1 MAIIAKQN
9 NETLSYEPI
18 PEGVHLAVCYAVI
31 DLGLQYSEKFDKYS
45 RQIAIIWEIPGERI
59 ETEDGDKPK
68 VLSKIFTNS
77 LGEKAN
83 LKKCLEAWRGKKFGE
98 EELQGFDLV
107 NILKKGCQLQ
117 VLHTERNGKV
127 YTNIASFM
135 ALPKGTKTPEPENK
149 IMYFDLSAEDSTLEE
164 IKAEMAKLPEWIQ
177 NLIKE
182 SQTYKDLIAPPVMVN
197 QSDFISVAD

>member
-1 MAIIAKQN
+1 MTIIARQST
-9 NETLSYEPI
+9 ESITFEPI

-45 RQIAIIWEIPGERI
+45 RQVAIMWEIPGERI
-59 ETEDGDKPK
+59 ETDDSNKPK

-98 EELQGFDLV
+98 DELQGFDMV

-117 VLHTERNGKV
+117 VLHSEKNGKI
-127 YTNIASFM
+127 YSNIVGFM
-135 ALPKGTKTPEPENK
+135 ALPKGVKTPEPENK
-149 IMYFDLSAEDSTLEE
+149 IIYFDLSYGDNNLEV
-164 IKAEMAKLPEWIQ
+164 IKAEMKKLPEWIQ

-182 SQTYKDLIAPPVMVN
+182 SQTYKDLVSPPILVN
-197 QSDFISVAD
+197 ESDL